1 MANPDAEAFNTNNTL
16 KSEKEQMINSTI
28 SRFPIIKRLAIY
40 LLAVVV
46 AYLLASVTATQS
58 VVSNLF
64 EMGVTV
70 GFSERL
76 GMTIKDIAGMA
87 GLFLPMI
94 AAAFLAA
101 FLIAAMICRWWP
113 QWRTPLYIAAGA
125 AGLITIHLTLNLA
138 LGITP
143 IAIGRTTGGLLL
155 QGLAGAAG
163 GYIFLSLT
171 QKKPL

>member
-1 MANPDAEAFNTNNTL
+1 MI
-16 KSEKEQMINSTI
+16 KSLNMRAGIW
-28 SRFPIIKRLAIY
+28 PIINLLLIW

-46 AYLLASVTATQS
+46 AYLLASITATQS
-58 VVSNLF
+58 VVSSLF

-101 FLIAAMICRWWP
+101 FLVAAMLCRWWP
-113 QWRTPLYIAAGA
+113 QWRTPIYIVAGA
-125 AGLITIHLTLNLA
+125 AGLVTIHLTLNLA
-138 LGITP
+138 FGITP
-143 IAIGRTTGGLLL
+143 IAIGRTAGGLLI
-155 QGLAGAAG
+155 QGLAGAVG
-163 GYIFLSLT
+163 GFIFLSLT